1 MILVVASHQETREA
15 LTPLVASRGY
25 PVAAIEC
32 GDELLK
38 RLRFQ
43 KPSLVVIDCGL
54 AGSFEML
61 DSIRAERTASTT
73 PVVMFSIDDENV
85 REKALLRGADAYV
98 PKGSLDW
105 IELMTEIDRFVGTPA
120 SEQSQQR
127 LK

>member
-25 PVAAIEC
+25 PVDAIEC

-43 KPSLVVIDCGL
+43 RPSLVIIDCGL
-54 AGSFEML
+54 KDSFKML
-61 DSIRAERTASTT
+61 KSVRAEPVAAAT
-73 PVVMFSIDDENV
+73 PVVMFSVNDENL
-85 REKALLRGADAYV
+85 REKALLQGADAYV

-105 IELMTEIDRFVGTPA
+105 IELMAEIERFVGPPTA
-120 SEQSQQR
+120 
-127 LK
+127 